1 MTSVA
6 VQTILDDLP
15 ESFWTS
21 SVWVDKGEWVS
32 GRLDV
37 ADRHRIILAVLMHP
51 LVSGTDPHQFD
62 GQREA
67 HDGR

>member
-6 VQTILDDLP
+6 VQTIIDDLP

-21 SVWVDKGEWVS
+21 SVWIDKGDWVT
-32 GRLDV
+32 GRLDI

-51 LVSGTDPHQFD
+51 LVMDAEPTHTDGTADE
-62 GQREA
+62 R
-67 HDGR
+67 